1 MLQSID
7 TLITFVVIM
16 TVASLFV
23 TILVQMVSAA
33 LSLRG
38 KNLAN
43 ALALTFQTIAPSLQG
58 DAHALSARIL
68 SDPLLSDSTRTPK
81 NKLESLVATV
91 AQRCVPWHFRNIK
104 DATRLANAVRPEE
117 VYAALKRLA
126 EDQNDP
132 EAKKLLAALFVSQEE
147 AETIKTHLSAF
158 RAIADEIAD
167 APTRQK
173 LLAAVEE
180 TPANLLVQADAARL
194 KFDAWFTT
202 AQDRAQQWFQVHAR
216 GLTIGASFLIAFVFQ
231 LDAVEI
237 FHHVSISPAARN
249 ALVTASQTVVQHAG
263 ESLQQVDAASLQQK
277 QKLIAQL
284 DRQVNESGF
293 DLVPI
298 GFWRWR
304 TELPETP
311 QYSPGWYYF
320 WSYWRHSFGMLLC
333 AGLLTLG
340 APYWYN
346 LLKNLMSLRP
356 ALAQV
361 IGKEEAVESMTAK

>member
-7 TLITFVVIM
+7 TLIAFVVIM

-81 NKLESLVATV
+81 KKLESLVTTV
-91 AQRCVPWHFRNIK
+91 AQRCAPWHFRNIK

-147 AETIKTHLSAF
+147 AETIRTHLGAF

-167 APTRQK
+167 APNRAKTSRRSRRNTGSTSGPGRRGPGEVRYLVHHRAGSRATMVPVSHPRPNDWCEFPHRIRFSTGCGRNFSSRQHQ
-173 LLAAVEE
+173 
-180 TPANLLVQADAARL
+180 PR
-194 KFDAWFTT
+194 
-202 AQDRAQQWFQVHAR
+202 RAQRSRH
-216 GLTIGASFLIAFVFQ
+216 GATNGGETCRRIA
-231 LDAVEI
+231 
-237 FHHVSISPAARN
+237 AA
-249 ALVTASQTVVQHAG
+249 
-263 ESLQQVDAASLQQK
+263 D
-277 QKLIAQL
+277 
-284 DRQVNESGF
+284 
-293 DLVPI
+293 
-298 GFWRWR
+298 
-304 TELPETP
+304 
-311 QYSPGWYYF
+311 
-320 WSYWRHSFGMLLC
+320 
-333 AGLLTLG
+333 
-340 APYWYN
+340 
-346 LLKNLMSLRP
+346 
-356 ALAQV
+356 
-361 IGKEEAVESMTAK
+361 